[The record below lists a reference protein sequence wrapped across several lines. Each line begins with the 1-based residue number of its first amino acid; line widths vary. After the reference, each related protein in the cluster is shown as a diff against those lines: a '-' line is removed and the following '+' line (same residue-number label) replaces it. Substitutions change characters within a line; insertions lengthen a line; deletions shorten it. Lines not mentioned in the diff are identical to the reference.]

1 MNKEKTITLQV
12 PEGKRAEW
20 VNGVLTLVDEL
31 PVDITERVKT
41 LEDAVEILG
50 ESNPLVAEL
59 NAIRGVFPTML
70 TGAVSG
76 DLLAYLA
83 LRIITAA
90 LNEGW
95 SPTFAEG
102 ETRYYPFYVFY
113 RKEEVEQM
121 DENKKK
127 ELGLFFGDAPYG
139 LDCGLAA
146 ATSSAAWSHSYSH
159 FGSRL
164 AYKSRDLA
172 VYSARQFSGLWC
184 QFNRR

>member
-50 ESNPLVAEL
+50 HGNPLVAEL

-76 DLLAYLA
+76 DLLAYLE

-95 SPTFAEG
+95 SPTFCE
-102 ETRYYPFYVFY
+102 EEMRYYPFYVFY

-127 ELGLFFGDAPYG
+127 ELGLFFGDA
-139 LDCGLAA
+139 LSGLAVA
-146 ATSSAAWSHSYSH
+146 FSVYAWSDSVS
-159 FGSRL
+159 GLGPRL
-164 AYKSRDLA
+164 AYKSRDLTI
-172 VYSARQFSGLWC
+172 YSVKQFPELWY
-184 QFNRR
+184 QFLIGDNQK